1 MIIRLITQGKSCY
14 LFIAVVLLSGC
25 VSTDSTE
32 PKKWA
37 PEKRA
42 EAHVDLGMTYLREN
56 QLETAEHEFDAAIAT
71 NPNSDTA
78 HHAKGLLLSRM
89 GDNLQAS
96 AYFEKAVQL
105 NSDNYRAVNDYA
117 IDLCQQGQTDKG
129 INQLVRVE
137 QISANDQLL
146 GTQLGLGVCYQKA
159 GKIVKAN
166 QYLRSV
172 LSQSPYI
179 PQALLPMAEVSY
191 TQKEYLSARGFLE
204 RYFGT
209 GALSE
214 RSLFLAASVE
224 IQLGDE
230 IKANQY
236 RRELQ
241 RQYPG
246 SPNIAKLN
254 ALLQ

>member
-1 MIIRLITQGKSCY
+1 MSNRLIAKGGFYC
-14 LFIAVVLLSGC
+14 LFILAALLSGC
-25 VSTDSTE
+25 VSTETNE

-37 PEKRA
+37 PEERA
-42 EAHVDLGMTYLREN
+42 EAHVNLGMKYLREN
-56 QLETAEHEFDAAIAT
+56 QFETAEQEFDAAIAT

-78 HHAKGLLLSRM
+78 HHAKGLLLARK

-96 AYFEKAVQL
+96 SYFEKAVQL
-105 NSDNYRAVNDYA
+105 NPDNYRAVNDYA
-117 IDLCQQGQTDKG
+117 IDLCQQGQTTKG
-129 INQLVRVE
+129 IEQLVGVE
-137 QISANDQLL
+137 QITANDQVL

-159 GKIVKAN
+159 GEIEKAN

-172 LSQSPYI
+172 LNQSPYI

-191 TQKEYLSARGFLE
+191 AQKQYLSARGFLE

-214 RSLFLAASVE
+214 KSLFLAANVE
-224 IQLGDE
+224 IELGDE

-246 SPNIAKLN
+246 SPNNAKLE

>member
-1 MIIRLITQGKSCY
+1 MSIELIKKQNISSLIIAL
-14 LFIAVVLLSGC
+14 ALLTGC
-25 VSTDSTE
+25 VSTDTTE
-32 PKKWA
+32 TEKWA

-56 QLETAEHEFDAAIAT
+56 QFETAETEFDAAIAT
-71 NPNSDTA
+71 NPKSDTA

-89 GDNLQAS
+89 GDSLQAS
-96 AYFEKAVQL
+96 VYFEKAVQL
-105 NSDNYRAVNDYA
+105 NPDNYRAVNDYA
-117 IDLCQQGQTDKG
+117 IDLCQQGQADKG
-129 INQLVRVE
+129 ISELIRIEPV
-137 QISANDQLL
+137 SANDQLL

-159 GKIVKAN
+159 GEIEKAN

-179 PQALLPMAEVSY
+179 PQALLPMAEVSFA
-191 TQKEYLSARGFLE
+191 QKEYLSARGFLE

-214 RSLFLAASVE
+214 KSLFLAANVE

-246 SPNIAKLN
+246 SPNNAKLN